1 MNVIDFRQLSYF
13 LSVIEHRSVGRAA
26 EHLHVTQP
34 ALSKSIRRLEEMLAI
49 KLFERGPQ
57 GMTPTPVGLAL
68 AERARFISLEVHN
81 LIEELDDLRGLHRG
95 SVAVGCGPSV
105 AGEIL
110 ALATRRTI
118 NRYPNLHV
126 TVVEGMQEILLPSL
140 RSGQIDFMIGT
151 GTTHDD
157 LQGELLFEDEVA
169 VTVRVG
175 HPLAKARKLSLAAL
189 AEYDWVLANETDSLR
204 QHLVHVF
211 RKADQRPPD
220 PKAISG
226 SAQFIK
232 SLLIDSDFLA
242 YLPRILVRAEE
253 RAGVLKTLSIPKLTW
268 TRDVY
273 VWRRARSSLTPA
285 ARSLLQELRQVCG
298 RKRKPK
304 STEGLQEPYPRVMA
318 LANKDGG
325 HPNRTAYDP
334 ARSGLGLK

>member
-1 MNVIDFRQLSYF
+1 MHVIDFRQLSYF
-13 LSVIEHRSVGRAA
+13 LSVIEHRSVGKAA

-34 ALSKSIRRLEEMLAI
+34 ALSKSIRRLEDMLAI

-57 GMTPTPVGLAL
+57 GMTPTSMGVAL
-68 AERARFISLEVHN
+68 AERARFISLEVQN
-81 LIEELDDLRGLHRG
+81 LIQELDDLRGLHRG

-118 NRYPNLHV
+118 SRYPELHV
-126 TVVEGMQEILLPSL
+126 TVVEGMQETLLPGL
-140 RSGQIDFMIGT
+140 RRGQIDFMIGT
-151 GTTHDD
+151 GATHDD
-157 LQGELLFEDEVA
+157 LERELLFEDEVA
-169 VTVRVG
+169 VTARID
-175 HPLAKARKLSLAAL
+175 HPLTKARKSSLAAL

-204 QHLVHVF
+204 QHLVDVF
-211 RKADQRPPD
+211 RKADQRPPE

-232 SLLIDSDFLA
+232 SLLINSDFLA

-253 RAGVLKTLSIPKLTW
+253 RAGVLKALSIPKLTW

-285 ARSLLQELRQVCG
+285 ARSLLKELHQVCG
-298 RKRKPK
+298 RKRKPR
-304 STEGLQEPYPRVMA
+304 SSDSLQDPYPRVMA
-318 LANKDGG
+318 LATKDRVR
-325 HPNRTAYDP
+325 PNRTAYDP
-334 ARSGLGLK
+334 TRSGLGVK